1 MIFILVSGAD
11 MTGCLNGIGAGRTGR
26 TGWMQGWMQK
36 TGILD
41 RAVNGMIDLYVL
53 NLQWKEVCIDV
64 RAQ

>member
-1 MIFILVSGAD
+1 
-11 MTGCLNGIGAGRTGR
+11 
-26 TGWMQGWMQK
+26 MQK

>member
-11 MTGCLNGIGAGRTGR
+11 MTGCLNGIGAGRTG
-26 TGWMQGWMQK
+26 WMQK
-36 TGILD
+36 TWILD

>member
-1 MIFILVSGAD
+1 
-11 MTGCLNGIGAGRTGR
+11 
-26 TGWMQGWMQK
+26 MQGWMQK